1 MRKIFSYLG
10 IFCLLL
16 VSFFY
21 TEQTVNVVKE
31 YDEVM
36 IAIKE
41 YSVNSKKE
49 PINAYI
55 DGNTIIPGM
64 NGYQVDINKSYHNMK
79 RYGKFDSSLLEY
91 ENITPDVTMN
101 DYKDKYIISGNPDK
115 RMISLLFLVDEKS
128 DMESILSILEQEKVK
143 GNFFINSKWLENNSE
158 KLEQIIQSGH
168 VIGNLST
175 NFNYLDSSFLWMDTV
190 IRKVGKQR
198 NGYCYFIEEN
208 ESELNMCSL
217 YDNYSI
223 KPTIIGSTPYK
234 EVKEKLV
241 SGSIL
246 SFSISNTT
254 IQELPII
261 IAYIKSKGLIIQTL
275 DEMIKE

>member
-1 MRKIFSYLG
+1 MKKFFSYLG

-21 TEQTVNVVKE
+21 TEKTVSVVKE
-31 YDEVM
+31 YDDVM
-36 IAIKE
+36 IQIKE
-41 YSVNSKKE
+41 YSLNNKKE

-55 DGNTIIPGM
+55 DGNTIIPGIM
-64 NGYQVDINKSYHNMK
+64 GYQVDINKSYHNMK
-79 RYGKFDSSLLEY
+79 RYGKFDNSLLEY
-91 ENITPDVTMN
+91 ENILPSVTMN
-101 DYKDKYIISGNPDK
+101 NNKDKYIVSGNPDK
-115 RMISLLFLVDEKS
+115 RLVSLIFIVDENS
-128 DMESILSILEQEKVK
+128 NIESILSILNKDNIK
-143 GNFFINSKWLENNSE
+143 ANFFINDKWLENNSH
-158 KLEQIIQSGH
+158 KLEDIISYGH
-168 VIGNLST
+168 VIGNLSS

-190 IRKVGKQR
+190 IKKIGKQE

-223 KPTIIGSTPYK
+223 KPTIINEYPYK

-246 SFSISNTT
+246 SFKINNNT

-261 IAYIKSKGLIIQTL
+261 ISYIKSKGLIINNL
-275 DEMIKE
+275 NEMIKE

>member
-1 MRKIFSYLG
+1 MKKFFSYLG

-21 TEQTVNVVKE
+21 TEKTVSVVKE
-31 YDEVM
+31 YDDVM
-36 IAIKE
+36 IQIKE
-41 YSVNSKKE
+41 YSLNNKKE

-55 DGNTIIPGM
+55 DGNTIIPGIM
-64 NGYQVDINKSYHNMK
+64 GYQVDINKSYHNMK

-91 ENITPDVTMN
+91 ENVIPSITMN
-101 DYKDKYIISGNPDK
+101 NNKDKYIISGNPDK
-115 RMISLLFLVDEKS
+115 RLVSLIFIVDENS
-128 DMESILSILEQEKVK
+128 DVESILSILNKEKIK
-143 GNFFINSKWLENNSE
+143 ANFFINDIWLENNSH
-158 KLEQIIQSGH
+158 KLEDIISYGH
-168 VIGNLST
+168 VIGNLSH

-190 IRKVGKQR
+190 IKKIGKQEK
-198 NGYCYFIEEN
+198 GYCYFIEEN

-223 KPTIIGSTPYK
+223 KPSIINEYPYK

-246 SFSISNTT
+246 SFKINNNT

-261 IAYIKSKGLIIQTL
+261 ISYIKSKGLIISNL
-275 DEMIKE
+275 NDMIKE

>member
-1 MRKIFSYLG
+1 MKKFFSYLG

-21 TEQTVNVVKE
+21 TEKTVSVVKE
-31 YDEVM
+31 YDDVM
-36 IAIKE
+36 IQIKE
-41 YSVNSKKE
+41 YSLNNKKE

-55 DGNTIIPGM
+55 DGNTIIPGIM
-64 NGYQVDINKSYHNMK
+64 GYQVDINKSYHNMK
-79 RYGKFDSSLLEY
+79 RYGKFDNSLLEY
-91 ENITPDVTMN
+91 ENILPSVTMN
-101 DYKDKYIISGNPDK
+101 NNKDKYIISGNPDK
-115 RMISLLFLVDEKS
+115 RLVSLIFIVDENS
-128 DMESILSILEQEKVK
+128 DIGSILSILNKDNIK
-143 GNFFINSKWLENNSE
+143 ANFFINDKWLENNSH
-158 KLEQIIQSGH
+158 KLEYIISYGH
-168 VIGNLST
+168 VIGNLSS

-190 IRKVGKQR
+190 IKKIGKQEK
-198 NGYCYFIEEN
+198 GYCYFIEEN

-223 KPTIIGSTPYK
+223 KPTIINEYPYK

-246 SFSISNTT
+246 SFKINNNI

-261 IAYIKSKGLIIQTL
+261 ISYIKSKGLIISNL
-275 DEMIKE
+275 NDMIKE

>member
-1 MRKIFSYLG
+1 MKKFFSYIG

-21 TEQTVNVVKE
+21 TEKTVNVVKE

-41 YSVNSKKE
+41 YSINNKKE
-49 PINAYI
+49 AVNAYI
-55 DGNTIIPGM
+55 DGNTIIPGIK
-64 NGYQVDINKSYHNMK
+64 GYEVDIDKSYHNMK

-91 ENITPDVTMN
+91 ENVLPTITMSN
-101 DYKDKYIISGNPDK
+101 NKDKYIISGNPDK
-115 RMISLLFLVDEKS
+115 RMVSLIFIVDNNS
-128 DMESILSILEQEKVK
+128 DIESILSILNNEKVK
-143 GNFFINSKWLENNSE
+143 GNFFIDNEWLENNSH
-158 KLEQIIQSGH
+158 KLENIINEGH
-168 VIGNLST
+168 VIGNLSS
-175 NFNYLDSSFLWMDTV
+175 NFNYMDSSFLWMDTV
-190 IRKVGKQR
+190 IKKVGKQS
-198 NGYCYFIEEN
+198 NGYCYFIDEN

-223 KPTIIGSTPYK
+223 KPTIISSYPYK

-246 SFSISNTT
+246 SFNINSST
-254 IQELPII
+254 IQELPIVI
-261 IAYIKSKGLIIQTL
+261 SYIKSRGLIIQNL
-275 DEMIKE
+275 NELIKE

>member
-1 MRKIFSYLG
+1 MKKFFSYLG

-21 TEQTVNVVKE
+21 TEKTVSVVKE
-31 YDEVM
+31 YDDVM
-36 IAIKE
+36 IQIKE
-41 YSVNSKKE
+41 YSLNNKKE

-55 DGNTIIPGM
+55 DGNTIIPGIM
-64 NGYQVDINKSYHNMK
+64 GYQVDINKSYHNMK
-79 RYGKFDSSLLEY
+79 RYGKFDNSLLEY
-91 ENITPDVTMN
+91 ENILPSVTMN
-101 DYKDKYIISGNPDK
+101 NNKDKYIVSGNPDK
-115 RMISLLFLVDEKS
+115 RLVSLIFIVDENS
-128 DMESILSILEQEKVK
+128 DIGSILSILNKDNIK
-143 GNFFINSKWLENNSE
+143 ANFFINDKWLENNSH
-158 KLEQIIQSGH
+158 KLEDIISYGH
-168 VIGNLST
+168 VIGNLSS

-190 IRKVGKQR
+190 IKKIGKQEK
-198 NGYCYFIEEN
+198 GYCYFIEEN

-223 KPTIIGSTPYK
+223 KPTIINEYPYK

-246 SFSISNTT
+246 SFKINNNI

-261 IAYIKSKGLIIQTL
+261 ISYIKSKGLIISNL
-275 DEMIKE
+275 NDIIKE